1 MKRWLTQRLRQ
12 TASLA
17 TFALLAMS
25 PAFASGLV
33 PRDLAPGEFEWAPE
47 LSTQGAMVVVVSL
60 PEQRAHVYRDG
71 VRIGV
76 STISSGKPG
85 NETPTG
91 VFPILQK
98 KRMHH
103 SNLYNNAPM
112 PFMQRLTWDGIALH
126 AGKIPGQPAS
136 HGCVRLPLAFSK
148 LLFEETEHGM
158 LVVIAD
164 EMSHGAGVASPGERV
179 PVDPLTGLV
188 LVADP
193 PPMPET
199 PGTPPETDTLAQAFA
214 ED

>member
-1 MKRWLTQRLRQ
+1 MLRR
-12 TASLA
+12 TAAIAAL
-17 TFALLAMS
+17 ALLAAC
-25 PAFASGLV
+25 PAFATGLM
-33 PRDLAPGEFEWAPE
+33 PRDLAPGEFEWAPAM
-47 LSTQGAMVVVVSL
+47 SPQGAMVVVVSL
-60 PEQRAHVYRDG
+60 PEQRTHVYRDG

-91 VFPILQK
+91 VYPILQK
-98 KRMHH
+98 RRMHH

-126 AGKIPGQPAS
+126 AGKIPGTPAS

-164 EMSHGAGVASPGERV
+164 EMSHGADVTWPGERV
-179 PVDPLTGLV
+179 PVDHLTGLALNSGV
-188 LVADP
+188 PAAP
-193 PPMPET
+193 QMIPAT
-199 PGTPPETDTLAQAFA
+199 PAPDALARSFA
-214 ED
+214 EY